1 MTDDVKAALARYR
14 ATMADERAQMDEE
27 TFNALWGDDALVL
40 AHLDGE
46 PARTAAAVAAARE
59 EQREA
64 CATECNGDYSCATAG
79 LTATPLANRIA
90 ELEKAN
96 NAFRNK
102 QSLWDED
109 ASFYLQTLRQADSI
123 GALKADLHDER
134 EVSQSLREQLIAAEA
149 ERDALRAQ
157 TSLTDGPCVEC
168 GESTQ
173 WAAGDPGRW
182 SVMLPTEAEPGVAK
196 HHHVKCVLGWRA
208 QVEAARAAC
217 ARFIDLP
224 WLKWAGDAG
233 RDVLAAM
240 DGAKP

>member
-1 MTDDVKAALARYR
+1 MNDDVKAAVEKLTTWLGEDGGLPVLRV
-14 ATMADERAQMDEE
+14 
-27 TFNALWGDDALVL
+27 VL
-40 AHLDGE
+40 AHIDSE
-46 PARTAAAVAAARE
+46 DARTAAAVAAARE

-64 CATECNGDYSCATAG
+64 CYRAMTHPGGAG
-79 LTATPLANRIA
+79 SLDAGFVQRRLAEHAPLTATPLAD
-90 ELEKAN
+90 EL
-96 NAFRNK
+96 R
-102 QSLWDED
+102 
-109 ASFYLQTLRQADSI
+109 
-123 GALKADLHDER
+123 DER

-208 QVEAARAAC
+208 QVEAARAVAAMFKEC
-217 ARFIDLP
+217 DLGFYGARAVI
-224 WLKWAGDAG
+224 
-233 RDVLAAM
+233 AAM
-240 DGAKP
+240 DGAKLK